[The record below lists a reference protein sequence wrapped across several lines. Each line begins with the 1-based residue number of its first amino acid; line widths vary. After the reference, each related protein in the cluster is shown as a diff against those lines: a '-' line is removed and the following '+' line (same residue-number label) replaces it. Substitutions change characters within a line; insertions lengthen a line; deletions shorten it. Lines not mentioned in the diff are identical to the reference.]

1 MQIFDNMECINC
13 DNYYDEDIEDE
24 CPYCGVSKYAVRC
37 ENCGDI
43 IDIDSECCCG
53 HSLDDLEED
62 EDCDYY
68 DSYDDEDDEE
78 DETDYGD
85 DICENCTYWQAHPQG
100 YAYGMICQKTGL
112 NTDPDDS
119 CGHFSKMFHFSNYGE
134 EGQYSFIDT
143 EDEKKR
149 KLYYWRNRKF

>member
-53 HSLDDLEED
+53 RSLDDLEEN
-62 EDCDYY
+62 EDCDYMKRMKLIMG
-68 DSYDDEDDEE
+68 
-78 DETDYGD
+78 T
-85 DICENCTYWQAHPQG
+85 TYV
-100 YAYGMICQKTGL
+100 KTAPTGR
-112 NTDPDDS
+112 PIP
-119 CGHFSKMFHFSNYGE
+119 KAMPME
-134 EGQYSFIDT
+134 
-143 EDEKKR
+143 
-149 KLYYWRNRKF
+149 